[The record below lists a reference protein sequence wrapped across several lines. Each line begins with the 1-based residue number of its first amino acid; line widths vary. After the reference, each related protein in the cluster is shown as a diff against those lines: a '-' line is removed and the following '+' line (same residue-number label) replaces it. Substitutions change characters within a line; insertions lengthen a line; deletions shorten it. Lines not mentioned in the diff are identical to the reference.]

1 MYTNTDAHSGSAI
14 WSIAIRPDGKGFM
27 TGSAD
32 KTVKFWNFQVVA
44 NGLHAEVDRQLVL
57 PSDVLCVRY
66 NPVKSANSTL
76 LVAVGLLD
84 NTVRIFY
91 EDSCKLFLT
100 LYGHKLPIMCLDICY
115 DSTII
120 VTGSADKTVKIWGMD
135 FGDCHRSL
143 VAHDDS
149 VTCVKFQPNTHY
161 FFTTSKDGT
170 MKYWD
175 ADRFEQILYFTGHKG
190 SIWGL
195 EIAQDGSTIYTSG
208 QDRSIR
214 IWKRSDDLVFI
225 EEEKEKMIEAQ
236 VDQSLDGKNNQIEGT
251 GQGVTVASTLTN
263 VESARSGELLMEA
276 IDLVESEIALQEE
289 YAAQHPTNE
298 TSEPKN
304 KKKKVETNPL
314 MLGLSPFQY
323 LQRALRMIKA
333 PDLEPALLVLPFHYV
348 KRFIG
353 LLVKL
358 SKTGLDVELC
368 CRCAVFLLLTHQS
381 QISTTSTL
389 LPELSALKEVLK
401 SCMNG
406 YRQLIGTNNAG
417 LTYVQRM
424 IVMEEEEKN
433 ALDELLQKGD
443 KLGNMMDSVK
453 KAQKVK

>member
-1 MYTNTDAHSGSAI
+1 
-14 WSIAIRPDGKGFM
+14 M

-32 KTVKFWNFQVVA
+32 KTVKFWNFQITA
-44 NGLHAEVDRQLVL
+44 NGLQAEVDRQLVL

-66 NPVKSANSTL
+66 NPVKASNSTL
-76 LVAVGLLD
+76 LVALGLLD

-149 VTCVKFQPNTHY
+149 VTCIKFQPNTHY

-195 EIAQDGSTIYTSG
+195 DISQDGSTIYTSG

-214 IWKRSDDLVFI
+214 LWKRSDDLVFI

-236 VDQSLDGKNNQIEGT
+236 VDKSLESNKEGSNAA
-251 GQGVTVASTLTN
+251 GIGAGVTVATTMTS
-263 VESARSGELLMEA
+263 VESVRSGENLMEA
-276 IDLVESEIALQEE
+276 IDLVEAELALQQEAQEIA
-289 YAAQHPTNE
+289 AAAA
-298 TSEPKN
+298 SEPKA

-314 MLGLSPFQY
+314 MLGLTPYQY
-323 LQRALRMIKA
+323 LQRALRLIKA

-348 KRFIG
+348 KRFIA

-368 CRCAVFLLLTHQS
+368 CRCAIFLLLTHQQ

-389 LPELSALKEVLK
+389 LPELMELKEVLK
-401 SCMNG
+401 SCMTG

-417 LTYVQRM
+417 LVYVQRM
-424 IVMEEEEKN
+424 MEMEEEEKT
-433 ALDELLQKGD
+433 ALDELIQKGE

-453 KAQKVK
+453 NPKKVK

>member
-1 MYTNTDAHSGSAI
+1 
-14 WSIAIRPDGKGFM
+14 M

-44 NGLHAEVDRQLVL
+44 NGLQAEVDRQLVL

-66 NPVKSANSTL
+66 NPVKSVNSTL

-100 LYGHKLPIMCLDICY
+100 LYGHKLPIMCLDISY

-149 VTCVKFQPNTHY
+149 VTCIKFQPNTHY

-195 EIAQDGSTIYTSG
+195 DIASDGSTIYTSG

-214 IWKRSDDLVFI
+214 IWKRSEDLVFI
-225 EEEKEKMIEAQ
+225 EEEKERMIEAQ
-236 VDQSLDGKNNQIEGT
+236 VDQSLDNNKEGGISSSAIAGT
-251 GQGVTVASTLTN
+251 QTVATTLTS
-263 VESARSGELLMEA
+263 VESVRSGEMLMEA
-276 IDLVESEIALQEE
+276 IDLVEAELVLQEE
-289 YAAQHPTNE
+289 ARAIAESTKKQDGE
-298 TSEPKN
+298 SSDGPKA
-304 KKKKVETNPL
+304 KKKKVESNPL
-314 MLGLSPFQY
+314 MLGLSPYQY
-323 LQRALRMIKA
+323 LQRALRMIKS

-348 KRFIG
+348 KRFIS

-358 SKTGLDVELC
+358 SKTGLDIELC
-368 CRCAVFLLLTHQS
+368 CKCAVFLLLTHQL
-381 QISTTSTL
+381 QVSTTATL
-389 LPELSALKEVLK
+389 LPELLALKEVLR

-406 YRQLIGTNNAG
+406 YRELIGTNNAG
-417 LTYVQRM
+417 LVYVQRL
-424 IVMEEEEKN
+424 IETEDDEKT
-433 ALDELLQKGD
+433 ALVELMQKGD
-443 KLGNMMDSVK
+443 KIGNVLDSAK
-453 KAQKVK
+453 KAKNVK